1 MLQHNL
7 WTDIKKQ
14 NWIGV
19 LSDLFVVVVGVF
31 LGLQAQQWAIAR
43 ADAQKSELLK
53 QRLVQDFELIV
64 ENLEDAINYSDLF
77 AESAMEMY
85 ALLDHEELPAA
96 SSQVKEQLRQAF
108 GRHGPVPDSPT
119 YTLMTSTGQL
129 SLIDDAD
136 LLSAL
141 MDHAR
146 FASRASNS
154 FTNSASR
161 WNDYHIVVDPMI
173 VTKVR
178 DDGSRMTEVTSIEL
192 DLLRE
197 QRHIFLALNR
207 MNLNLGRIYSFQKQ
221 HAESVLDI
229 LAGEK

>member
-1 MLQHNL
+1 MLRHNL
-7 WTDIKKQ
+7 WTDIKKR

-77 AESAMEMY
+77 AESAMERTD
-85 ALLDHEELPAA
+85 AGRAA
-96 SSQVKEQLRQAF
+96 GPGGDQRRGLEAVAP
-108 GRHGPVPDSPT
+108 RHGPVPDSPT

-141 MDHAR
+141 TDHAR

-207 MNLNLGRIYSFQKQ
+207 MNLNLGRIYSIQKQ
-221 HAESVLDI
+221 HAEGVLDI
-229 LAGEK
+229 LVDEK

>member
-7 WTDIKKQ
+7 WTDIKKR

-85 ALLDHEELPAA
+85 ALLDHEDLPVA

-141 MDHAR
+141 TDHAR

-221 HAESVLDI
+221 HAEGVLDI